1 MKQQKQLSVLVI
13 AQYYPPDMGGGATRA
28 YNAVKGM
35 ILNGA
40 KVTVIAAF
48 PHYPHG
54 NIPKQYRWKPL
65 KIEWQEGV
73 KIIRTFVPP
82 LPSKGLAYRLV
93 LFLSFAVSSLF
104 ALPALGK
111 IDVVWAANPNIISFY
126 PAQIYAWI
134 KRVPVALNVDD
145 LWPEDMYSFN
155 LLKPNNPLAK
165 VAETLAR
172 IAYNKAKTIT
182 PISPYYKLVICGRY
196 RIEPSKVKTVRAGVD
211 TSKFK
216 PCPPRQHG
224 GKFTVLY
231 SGAFS
236 VAYDFE
242 QVLQA
247 AMLLQDKNV
256 EFVLQGG
263 GEVAPLVKKRVKE
276 LGLTNVKV
284 VDKIL
289 PRERVAKLLCQAD
302 ALLLPLKDFGRP
314 YLGISSKLYEYQAAG
329 KPILCA
335 ARGAP
340 ALHVLETHSGLVSR
354 PGDFDALAKNV
365 LELARNP
372 QLTEKLRDS
381 GRRYI
386 EKELKTENIGREMLK
401 ALTAERHYAR
411 GNGGALARASN
422 TTSKEGRYTIHNCSM
437 KVNVK

>member
-1 MKQQKQLSVLVI
+1 
-13 AQYYPPDMGGGATRA
+13 MGGGATRA

-65 KIEWQEGV
+65 KIEWQEGI

-93 LFLSFAVSSLF
+93 LFLSFAISSLF
-104 ALPALGK
+104 ALPAVAK

-145 LWPEDMYSFN
+145 LWPEDMYSLN
-155 LLKPNNPLAK
+155 LLKPNSFFAK
-165 VAETLAR
+165 VAEAIAR
-172 IAYNKAKTIT
+172 IAYHKARVIT

-196 RIEPSKVKTVRAGVD
+196 RADPSKVKTVRAGVD

-216 PCPPRQHG
+216 PCPPRQRG
-224 GKFTVLY
+224 DKFTVLY

-247 AMLLQDKNV
+247 AKLLQGENV

-284 VDKIL
+284 IDKIL
-289 PRERVAKLLCQAD
+289 PREEVAKLLCQAD

-340 ALHVLETHSGLVSR
+340 ALHVLETRSGLVSR
-354 PGDFDALAKNV
+354 PGDHEALAKNT

-372 QLTEKLRDS
+372 RKAEEMGANGKSFVEREASLNKIGAELLNALTEA
-381 GRRYI
+381 GR
-386 EKELKTENIGREMLK
+386 K
-401 ALTAERHYAR
+401 
-411 GNGGALARASN
+411 
-422 TTSKEGRYTIHNCSM
+422 
-437 KVNVK
+437 

>member
-1 MKQQKQLSVLVI
+1 VKQQKQLSVLVI

-104 ALPALGK
+104 ALPAVGK

-145 LWPEDMYSFN
+145 LWPEDMYSLN
-155 LLKPNNPLAK
+155 LLKPNTLPAK
-165 VAETLAR
+165 IAETLAR
-172 IAYNKAKTIT
+172 IAYHKAKVIT
-182 PISPYYKLVICGRY
+182 PISPYYSLVIANRY
-196 RIEPSKVKTVRAGVD
+196 HADSQKIKTVRGGVD
-211 TSKFK
+211 TTKFK
-216 PCPPRQHG
+216 PCPPKNKKE
-224 GKFTVLY
+224 KFTLLY

-247 AMLLQDKNV
+247 AKLLQNENV
-256 EFVLQGG
+256 EFVLQGD

-284 VDKIL
+284 IDRIL
-289 PRERVAKLLCQAD
+289 PREEVAKLLCQAD

-329 KPILCA
+329 EPILCA

-340 ALHVLETHSGLVSR
+340 ALHVLETRSGLVSR
-354 PGDFDALAKNV
+354 PSDYEALAKNT
-365 LELARNP
+365 LELARSPEKAERMGTNGRSFVEHEASLEKIGL
-372 QLTEKLRDS
+372 QLFSALAS
-381 GRRYI
+381 VI
-386 EKELKTENIGREMLK
+386 EK
-401 ALTAERHYAR
+401 
-411 GNGGALARASN
+411 
-422 TTSKEGRYTIHNCSM
+422 
-437 KVNVK
+437 V

>member
-1 MKQQKQLSVLVI
+1 VKQQKQLSVLVI

-93 LFLSFAVSSLF
+93 LFLSFAVSSLL
-104 ALPALGK
+104 ALPAVGK

-145 LWPEDMYSFN
+145 LWPEDMYSLN
-155 LLKPNNPLAK
+155 LLKPSTLTAK
-165 VAETLAR
+165 IAETLAR
-172 IAYNKAKTIT
+172 IAYHKSKAIT
-182 PISPYYKLVICGRY
+182 PISPYYTLVIANRY
-196 RIEPSKVKTVRAGVD
+196 HADPQKIKTVRGGVD
-211 TSKFK
+211 TTKFK
-216 PCPPRQHG
+216 PCPPKTKKE
-224 GKFTVLY
+224 KFTVLY

-247 AMLLQDKNV
+247 AKHLQNKNI
-256 EFVLQGG
+256 EFILQGA
-263 GEVAPLVKKRVKE
+263 GELAPHIKNKIKQ
-276 LGLTNVKV
+276 LGLTNVKLI
-284 VDKIL
+284 DKIL
-289 PRERVAKLLCQAD
+289 PREEVAKLLCQAD

-314 YLGISSKLYEYQAAG
+314 YLGISSKLYEYQAVA
-329 KPILCA
+329 KPIICI

-340 ALHVLETHSGLVSR
+340 ALHVLETRSGLVAK
-354 PGDFDALAKNV
+354 PGDLEKITKHIIKLYNYFDIAK
-365 LELARNP
+365 
-372 QLTEKLRDS
+372 KL
-381 GRRYI
+381 GF
-386 EKELKTENIGREMLK
+386 NGREFVEQQASLEK
-401 ALTAERHYAR
+401 IGLALLEVFRFVT
-411 GNGGALARASN
+411 
-422 TTSKEGRYTIHNCSM
+422 
-437 KVNVK
+437 VKNFVLI

>member
-1 MKQQKQLSVLVI
+1 VKQQKQLSVLVI

-93 LFLSFAVSSLF
+93 LFLSFAISSIF
-104 ALPALGK
+104 ALPAVGK
-111 IDVVWAANPNIISFY
+111 IDIVWAANPNIISFY

-145 LWPEDMYSFN
+145 LWPEDMYSLN
-155 LLKPNNPLAK
+155 LLKPNTLPAK
-165 VAETLAR
+165 IAETLAR
-172 IAYNKAKTIT
+172 IAYHKAKVIT
-182 PISPYYKLVICGRY
+182 PISPYYSLVIANRY
-196 RIEPSKVKTVRAGVD
+196 HADARKIKTVRGGVD
-211 TSKFK
+211 TVKFM
-216 PCPPRQHG
+216 PCPSKNKKE
-224 GKFTVLY
+224 KFTVLY

-247 AMLLQDKNV
+247 AKLLQNQNI
-256 EFVLQGG
+256 EFILQGA
-263 GEVAPLVKKRVKE
+263 GELTPYIKNRIKQ
-276 LGLTNVKV
+276 LGLTNVKLI
-284 VDKIL
+284 DKIL
-289 PRERVAKLLCQAD
+289 SREEVAKLLCQAD

-314 YLGISSKLYEYQAAG
+314 YLGISSKLYEYQAVA
-329 KPILCA
+329 KPIICI

-340 ALHVLETHSGLVSR
+340 ALHVLQTHSGLLSK
-354 PGDFDALAKNV
+354 PGDPEALAKN
-365 LELARNP
+365 LLKLSSDP
-372 QLTEKLRDS
+372 QRTEKMGTN
-381 GRRYI
+381 GRNFVEREASI
-386 EKELKTENIGREMLK
+386 EKIGADLLV
-401 ALTAERHYAR
+401 ALT
-411 GNGGALARASN
+411 
-422 TTSKEGRYTIHNCSM
+422 TTEKA
-437 KVNVK
+437 

>member
-1 MKQQKQLSVLVI
+1 MGKQAKPLKILVI
-13 AQYYPPDMGGGATRA
+13 AQQYPPDMGGGATRA
-28 YNAVKGM
+28 YNAVKGLL
-35 ILNGA
+35 LNGA
-40 KVTVIAAF
+40 RVTVVAAH

-54 NIPKQYRWKPL
+54 NIPKEYRWKPI
-65 KIEWQEGV
+65 KVEWQEGAKV
-73 KIIRTFVPP
+73 IRTFVPP
-82 LPSKGLAYRLV
+82 LPSLGLAYRLT

-104 ALPALGK
+104 ALPAVGK
-111 IDVVWAANPNIISFY
+111 ADVVWAANPNIISFF
-126 PAQIYAWI
+126 PAMVYGLLLRA
-134 KRVPVALNVDD
+134 PVALNVDD
-145 LWPEDMYSFN
+145 LWPEDMYSLN
-155 LLKPNNPLAK
+155 LLKPNSFFAK
-165 VAETLAR
+165 VAEVLAR
-172 IAYNKAKTIT
+172 IAYHKAKVIT

-196 RIEPSKVKTVRAGVD
+196 RADPSKVKTVRAGVD

-216 PCPPRQHG
+216 PCPPRQRSD
-224 GKFTVLY
+224 KFTVLY

-247 AMLLQDKNV
+247 AKLLQSENV

-284 VDKIL
+284 IDRIL
-289 PRERVAKLLCQAD
+289 PREEVANLLCQAD

-340 ALHVLETHSGLVSR
+340 ALYVIKTRSGLVSE
-354 PGDFDALAKNV
+354 PGNFE
-365 LELARNP
+365 ELARNVLKLAHDF
-372 QLTEKLRDS
+372 QFAEKLGSS

-386 EKELKTENIGREMLK
+386 RKRLTIDFIGQKITQIFIEI
-401 ALTAERHYAR
+401 
-411 GNGGALARASN
+411 
-422 TTSKEGRYTIHNCSM
+422 SK
-437 KVNVK
+437 K

>member
-1 MKQQKQLSVLVI
+1 MKQQKQPRVLVI

-65 KIEWQEGV
+65 KIEWQEGI

-93 LFLSFAVSSLF
+93 LFLSFAISSLF
-104 ALPALGK
+104 ALPAVAK

-145 LWPEDMYSFN
+145 LWPEDMYSLN
-155 LLKPNNPLAK
+155 LLKPNSFFAK
-165 VAETLAR
+165 VAEAIAR
-172 IAYNKAKTIT
+172 IAYHKARVIT

-196 RIEPSKVKTVRAGVD
+196 RADPSKVKTVRAGVD

-216 PCPPRQHG
+216 PCPPRQRG
-224 GKFTVLY
+224 DKFTVLY

-247 AMLLQDKNV
+247 AKLLQGENV

-284 VDKIL
+284 IDKIL
-289 PRERVAKLLCQAD
+289 PREEVAKLLCQAD

-314 YLGISSKLYEYQAAG
+314 YLGISSKLYEYQAVG

-335 ARGAP
+335 AKGAP
-340 ALHVLETHSGLVSR
+340 ALHVLETRSGLVSK
-354 PGDFDALAKNV
+354 PGDPEALAEND
-365 LELARNP
+365 LTLARNLRKAEEMGANGRSFVEREASLEKIGL
-372 QLTEKLRDS
+372 QLFSVLAS
-381 GRRYI
+381 VI
-386 EKELKTENIGREMLK
+386 EK
-401 ALTAERHYAR
+401 
-411 GNGGALARASN
+411 
-422 TTSKEGRYTIHNCSM
+422 
-437 KVNVK
+437 V